1 MNLQN
6 YVLDAIRT
14 ESRID
19 SVNVNIENLVAIL
32 NVFIASGN
40 LLDDIKKN
48 VFYNK
53 PIQTEK
59 WDYNN
64 QELKKNI
71 LNISSGYELKDLNKT
86 ELSLDPRLFHALIGI
101 ATEST
106 ELMEA
111 IVKTVQ
117 TDAPI
122 DHVNIREEIFDCLWY
137 ISIFHDSIDVEFAE
151 TFLMGFEKLKKRYPE
166 KFTSNHAIE
175 RDINAERQ
183 ILEQYHNG

>member
-32 NVFIASGN
+32 NIFIASGN

-71 LNISSGYELKDLNKT
+71 SNISSGYELNDLNKT

-117 TDAPI
+117 TGALI
-122 DHVNIREEIFDCLWY
+122 DHVNIREEIGDIGWY
-137 ISIFHDSIDVEFAE
+137 TAIAMDTTNSNWEQILKTNI
-151 TFLMGFEKLKKRYPE
+151 EKLRKRYPE
-166 KFTSNHAIE
+166 KFTSSHAIH
-175 RDINAERQ
+175 RDLDAERE
-183 ILEQYHNG
+183 ILEQK